1 MKKLLLLSMVTFITM
16 TNYSQ
21 TTVGSPHE
29 SSFGKNVTVRY
40 GRPYKKDRV
49 IFGELEKYG
58 MVWRCGA
65 DSATTI
71 TFKKGGFFG
80 GKPVKAGTYTLFA
93 IPNKKDW
100 TIILNSVLGQWG
112 AYKYE
117 ENKGKDVLQIK
128 VPVKNLDRVVEQLTI
143 RFTAQNNM
151 IIEWDRTQV
160 EVPIKI

>member
-1 MKKLLLLSMVTFITM
+1 
-16 TNYSQ
+16 
-21 TTVGSPHE
+21 
-29 SSFGKNVTVRY
+29 
-40 GRPYKKDRV
+40 
-49 IFGELEKYG
+49 
-58 MVWRCGA
+58 
-65 DSATTI
+65 
-71 TFKKGGFFG
+71 
-80 GKPVKAGTYTLFA
+80 VKAGTYTLFA